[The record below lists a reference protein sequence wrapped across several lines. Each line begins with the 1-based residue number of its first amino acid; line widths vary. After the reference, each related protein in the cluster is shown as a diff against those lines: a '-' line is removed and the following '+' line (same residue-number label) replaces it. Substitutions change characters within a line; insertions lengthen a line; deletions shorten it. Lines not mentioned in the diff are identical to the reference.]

1 MSGARADVRVPSS
14 GETLG
19 AWLYRP
25 SDSSGPVPCVVMAH
39 GFGAVKEARLDAYA
53 ERFAGAG
60 YAALVF
66 DYRHF
71 GDSTG
76 EPRNLVDV
84 GHQHDDWHAAIA
96 YARALDGVDPARI
109 AIWGSSVGGGHVMA
123 VAADEPDLAAAV
135 SQVPHTS
142 GTAALRAMNPKSAA
156 GLTGLGIADQAGA
169 LFGRGPVYTRII
181 GPPGS
186 VAMMTAADAQPGYEA
201 IVPDDSGWRNDVAA
215 RIALRVA
222 SYSPGKRAKDVR
234 CPLLVQIAEDDSVAP
249 ARPAIEAAKSA
260 PRGELIRYPLGHF
273 DVYLGE
279 AYERA
284 VADQLEFLSRHLGQS
299 H

>member
-1 MSGARADVRVPSS
+1 VSAGREDVRIPSS
-14 GETLG
+14 GERLAG
-19 AWLYRP
+19 WLYRP
-25 SDSSGPVPCVVMAH
+25 ESAGGDVPCVVLAH
-39 GFGAVKEARLDAYA
+39 GFGAIKEARLDAYA
-53 ERFAGAG
+53 ERFAAAG

-71 GDSTG
+71 GASTG

-84 GHQHDDWHAAIA
+84 GRQHADWHAAIA
-96 YARALDGVDPARI
+96 HARGLEGVDPARV
-109 AIWGSSVGGGHVMA
+109 AIWGSSFGGGHVIA
-123 VAADEPDLAAAV
+123 VAAGDPGLAAAV

-156 GLTGLGIADQAGA
+156 AITALGLADQAA
-169 LFGRGPVYTRII
+169 AFVGRGPVYTRIV

-186 VAMMTAADAQPGYEA
+186 AAMMTAPDAQPGYEA
-201 IVPDDSGWRNDVAA
+201 IVPDDSGWHNDVAA

-222 SYSPGKRAKDVR
+222 GYSPGKRGKDVR
-234 CPLLVQIAEDDSVAP
+234 CPLLVQVADDDSVAP
-249 ARPAIEAAKSA
+249 AEPAIAAAEAA

-279 AYERA
+279 PFEQA
-284 VADQLEFLSRHLGQS
+284 VRDQLAFFARHLDPTD
-299 H
+299 